1 MQQQTEPD
9 IYLASRSPRRRE
21 LLDQIGVR
29 FAPIDPGIDETLVD
43 GEGPEVFVLRMALE
57 KARSGFGAL
66 GDRAARP
73 VLGAD
78 TVVILDDEILGKPR
92 DEEHGLEMLRLLSG
106 ATHTVLTAVALVGEQ
121 EASRLSVSS
130 VTFRALSRSECA
142 AYWASGEPRDKAGA
156 YAIQGRGAVFVEH
169 LAGSYS
175 GVMGLPLY
183 ECAQLFDAFGVR
195 YWRE

>member
-1 MQQQTEPD
+1 
-9 IYLASRSPRRRE
+9 
-21 LLDQIGVR
+21 
-29 FAPIDPGIDETLVD
+29 
-43 GEGPEVFVLRMALE
+43 
-57 KARSGFGAL
+57 
-66 GDRAARP
+66 
-73 VLGAD
+73 
-78 TVVILDDEILGKPR
+78 VVLDDEILGKPR

-156 YAIQGRGAVFVEH
+156 YAIQGRGGVFVEH